1 MISIAIILQGIQAA
15 RKKRTF
21 PRKTSATLVVVP
33 PGLIDQWKRE
43 VKKFT
48 NEMPNVICIYDAT
61 TILDYTL
68 KDIIEA
74 DMVVCPVDLLEAK
87 GGYMARLAR
96 IAAGVKNA
104 QEVPQLPKE
113 TGQVEKNGA
122 AGVWIPATSQ
132 DPFGG
137 ANNPRS
143 QQRRNESAY
152 FTYVYHDY
160 IRYVV
165 FVPAELFMTRK
176 LTYQLSH
183 LTLVNCEKNRLNRMK
198 RASHSSTLSGNVSLL
213 MKSTN
218 VSAPRR
224 MK

>member
-15 RKKRTF
+15 REKRCY

-33 PGLIDQWKRE
+33 PGLIDQWKSE

-48 NEMPNVICIYDAT
+48 DDMPKVICIYDNT
-61 TILDYTL
+61 RLGTYSM
-68 KDIIEA
+68 KDLMEA
-74 DMVVCPVDLLEAK
+74 DIVICPVDLLESN
-87 GGYMARLAR
+87 GYMARLAR
-96 IAAGVKNA
+96 VAADVKNA

-137 ANNPRS
+137 ANNPKS

-152 FTYVYHDY
+152 FTHVYHDY
-160 IRYVV
+160 IRYV
-165 FVPAELFMTRK
+165 
-176 LTYQLSH
+176 
-183 LTLVNCEKNRLNRMK
+183 
-198 RASHSSTLSGNVSLL
+198 
-213 MKSTN
+213 
-218 VSAPRR
+218 
-224 MK
+224 